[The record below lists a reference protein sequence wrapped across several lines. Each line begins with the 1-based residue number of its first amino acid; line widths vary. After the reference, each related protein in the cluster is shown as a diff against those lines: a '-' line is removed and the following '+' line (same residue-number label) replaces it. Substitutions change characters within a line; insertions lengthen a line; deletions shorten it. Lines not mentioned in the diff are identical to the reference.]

1 MKCERPFFNAK
12 KHGLNRLQFT
22 MCGRMIHTMSPVI
35 ICLKNIIQLHYCQ
48 ECFVKLINKFEAFK
62 LSCLQTVYGVKFILY

>member
-22 MCGRMIHTMSPVI
+22 MCGRMIHTISPVI
-35 ICLKNIIQLHYCQ
+35 ICLKNIIHLPPCQ
-48 ECFVKLINKFEAFK
+48 VE
-62 LSCLQTVYGVKFILY
+62 LQVFLGYNFGLKVSVEFFLFLFG

>member
-22 MCGRMIHTMSPVI
+22 MCGRMIHTISPWVY
-35 ICLKNIIQLHYCQ
+35 LSKNYHSDVLLSTETCDILIQ
-48 ECFVKLINKFEAFK
+48 
-62 LSCLQTVYGVKFILY
+62 T